1 MGHSDGR
8 LFRFGALAM
17 LLILTVYLLSKG
29 STTTYVASTGSYKA
43 PVQQQQQQQQSATI
57 PKVVKPATGATYE
70 GTSSTPGFDDSHLK
84 KQGQKG
90 NVKAT
95 FVSLARNRDLWSLIG
110 SIRHI
115 QDRFNN
121 KYNYDWVFLNE
132 EPFSEEFKR
141 TTTALV
147 TGTAK
152 YGLIPKEH
160 WSFPEWIDLEKAA
173 KTREEM
179 AKAKIIYGDSVSYR
193 HMCRF
198 ESGFF
203 YRHELMADYDYYW
216 RVEPDIRIYCDV
228 NYDVFQFMKDNN
240 KKYGFTISIH
250 EYPATIPTLW
260 DATKEFIKA
269 NPQYISKNNAMNF
282 ISDDNGASYN
292 MCHFWSNFEIGD
304 LSLWRSEAYTK
315 YFEHLDKA
323 GGFFY
328 ERWGDAPVHSIAASI
343 FLERDQIHYFPD
355 IGYFHNPF
363 HNCPINDDFRLSHK
377 CMCNP
382 KEDFTFHGYS
392 CGQKW
397 YDANEIPKPTNWEEF
412 VQ

>member
-1 MGHSDGR
+1 MSRSDAR
-8 LFRFGALAM
+8 IVRFGALVA
-17 LLILTVYLLSKG
+17 LLILTVFLLSKG
-29 STTTYVASTGSYKA
+29 STTTYVASTNNNASNA
-43 PVQQQQQQQQSATI
+43 TPQSPAA
-57 PKVVKPATGATYE
+57 KVIKPATGAKYS
-70 GTSSTPGFDDSHLK
+70 GSSAIPGFDDSHLK

-90 NVKAT
+90 TVKAT

-110 SIRHI
+110 SIRNV

-121 KYNYDWVFLNE
+121 KYNYDWVFLNDE
-132 EPFSEEFKR
+132 AFSEEFKR
-141 TTTALV
+141 TTTTLI
-147 TGTAK
+147 TGKTK

-160 WSFPEWIDLEKAA
+160 WSFPEWIDTEKAA
-173 KTREEM
+173 KTREQM
-179 AKAKIIYGDSVSYR
+179 AKDKIIYGDSISYR

-203 YRHELMADYDYYW
+203 YRHELLADYEYYW

-250 EYPATIPTLW
+250 EYPKTIPTLW
-260 DATKEFIKA
+260 DATKDFIKS
-269 NPQYISKNNAMNF
+269 NPQYVAKNNAMAYV
-282 ISDDNGASYN
+282 SDDGGASYN

-304 LSLWRSEAYTK
+304 LNFWRGEAYSK

-328 ERWGDAPVHSIAASI
+328 ERWGDAPVHSIAASL
-343 FLERDQIHYFPD
+343 FLEKDQIHYFPD

-363 HNCPINDDFRLSHK
+363 HNCPINEDFRLEHN
-377 CMCNP
+377 CACNP
-382 KEDFTFHGYS
+382 KDDFTFKDYS
-392 CGQKW
+392 CGKQW
-397 YDANEIPKPTNWEEF
+397 YTVNDIPKPDNWKDFSE
-412 VQ
+412 